1 MDRKRKGA
9 LERGFINF
17 PSCHAIS
24 RRKFLGLGL
33 AAGAAGIVGM
43 RGNSAAEQRPAGG
56 TGSSPARTP
65 KRGGV
70 LKLAVPSAARR
81 LDPAIHG
88 ASDEFIIS
96 QAIFNNLV
104 RVDEKLNPQPELATK
119 WKISEDGKIW
129 TFNLRKGVKFHH
141 GRQFTSKD
149 VEFTIK
155 RILDPATASIG
166 RSLFQMIDNIEVP
179 DPFVIRFH
187 LKFPYSDFAMM
198 FGAVYA
204 RILPFDRTAEIS
216 KNPIGTGPFKMK
228 EFVPAD
234 YVRMIRN
241 PEYWEKDEAGNPL
254 PYVDELRQVTIPEQ
268 AAQIAALTGGAVHIL
283 WEATSQS
290 VPTLKA
296 DSNVKL
302 LEVASPSYHEIT
314 IWVDR
319 PPFQDVRVRQALKY
333 TLDRDQIVKAATGG
347 YGTPSNDN
355 PISPISPFWID
366 TGMRKRDIEK
376 AKSLLTDA
384 GYQKGLDLELITSPD
399 RPGLVEY
406 AVAVKEMS
414 APAGFRINVKSVAWD
429 VYTAK
434 YNRKHP
440 FNMQNW
446 NGRPTIDESLY
457 PYFHSKGSYKELY
470 HFSNKDIDRLLD
482 EGRME
487 GNFQKRKEIY
497 GKIQKIL
504 IDYGPN
510 VIAYHR
516 PYIMAI
522 HKSVKGYK
530 IHPIRWSDV
539 RKTWLS

>member
-1 MDRKRKGA
+1 MKR
-9 LERGFINF
+9 RGKVTSEAGTISF
-17 PSCHAIS
+17 PECRVIS
-24 RRKFLGLGL
+24 RRKFMQLGM
-33 AAGAAGIVGM
+33 AAGAAGIIAIG
-43 RGNSAAEQRPAGG
+43 RQAAADQKMGQG
-56 TGSSPARTP
+56 ISSSPATVP

-70 LKLAVPSAARR
+70 LKVAFSSAARR

-88 ASDEFIIS
+88 AGDEWSIS

-104 RVDEKLNPQPELATK
+104 RVDPKLTVQPELATE
-119 WKISEDGKIW
+119 WKTSEDGKIW

-141 GRQFTSKD
+141 GREFTSKD

-155 RILDPATASIG
+155 RILDPATASMA
-166 RSLFQMIDNIEVP
+166 RSLFQIIQNIETP
-179 DPFVIRFH
+179 DPYVI
-187 LKFPYSDFAMM
+187 KFYLNSPYADFAMT

-204 RILPFDRTAEIS
+204 RILPFDKTAEIS

-241 PEYWEKDEAGNPL
+241 PEYWEKDKEGNQL

-283 WEATSQS
+283 WEASSQS

-296 DSNVKL
+296 DPNVKL
-302 LEVASPSYHEIT
+302 LEVSSPSYHEIT
-314 IWVDR
+314 IWVHQ

-333 TLDRDQIVKAATGG
+333 TLDRNQIVKAATGG

-355 PISPISPFWID
+355 PISSISPFWVD

-376 AKSLLTDA
+376 ARSLLTEA
-384 GYQKGLDLELITSPD
+384 GYAKGLDLELITTPD
-399 RPGLVEY
+399 RPGLVEF

-414 APAGFRINVKSVAWD
+414 APAGFRINIKSVPYD
-429 VYTAK
+429 VYTAQ

-440 FNMQNW
+440 FNMQRW
-446 NGRPTIDESLY
+446 TGRPTIDESLY
-457 PYFHSKGSYKELY
+457 PYFHSKGSYRELY
-470 HFSNKDIDRLLD
+470 HFSDKEIDQLL
-482 EGRME
+482 ENGRKE
-487 GNFQKRKEIY
+487 NEFKKRKEIY

-504 IDYGPN
+504 VDNGPN
-510 VIAYHR
+510 IIAYHQ
-516 PYIMAI
+516 PYQMGI
-522 HKSVKGYK
+522 HKSVQGFE
-530 IHPIRWSDV
+530 IHPIRWVDF
-539 RKTWLS
+539 RKTWLG